1 MKKINIAIDG
11 HSSCG
16 KSTTSKM
23 LAARLK
29 YKYID
34 TGAMYRAVTYYLLI
48 NDIDWHNHS
57 LLSEILEQIEVDFVV
72 NEKGENRTLLNGKEV
87 EAEIRTMKISNVVS
101 EVSTISS
108 IRKKLVQQQQQI
120 AKRKGVV
127 MDGRDIGT
135 VVLPDAE
142 LKIFMTAS
150 IAARTER
157 RWLELREKGVGLT
170 KEEVQKNLEHR
181 DYIDSSRA
189 DSPLKQ
195 AKDAILLDNSNL
207 NLEQQLEFIYNLVQE
222 KLK

>member
-157 RWLELREKGVGLT
+157 RWLELKEKGVGLT

-207 NLEQQLEFIYNLVQE
+207 NLEQQLEFIYDLVQE

>member
-207 NLEQQLEFIYNLVQE
+207 NLEQQLEFIYDLVQE